1 MKLPDK
7 RGKDNVKEFFSGLR
21 VICETGINLDE
32 LSLTE
37 NEMNSSTYFTQCIK
51 VLAEKTAYFLTY
63 FVTDLGT
70 PMNGKKINKRYVR
83 KRTQFIKK
91 AWNPLSKAR
100 EEATVF
106 FNLAITV
113 LLLELSDKTKSTTTT
128 TSTLTTS
135 TLTTSTLTTSTSTTP
150 TPEESENSLVKFRDS
165 VRATIQFIPPH
176 NKKTLITT
184 IATRYENDGRYL
196 KLSTG
201 GAMNEYTSNRVN
213 IYEEETG
220 GQLQYVP
227 NRENRVT
234 VYNHPA
240 SKTTGKTTSI
250 VNVVNVVNIDN
261 ATTAAPEDD
270 NAVKD
275 DNVDNATTAAPED
288 DNAVKDDN
296 VDDATTAVP
305 EDDNAV
311 NVDNVDDATTF
322 LPDAVCTTSTLFSG
336 PDSVSA
342 RAVRHAL
349 PVFAR
354 APTFGRAY
362 DVPVTVHWKKRKI
375 ASAVNTPRKLTKR
388 DEA

>member
-1 MKLPDK
+1 M
-7 RGKDNVKEFFSGLR
+7 
-21 VICETGINLDE
+21 
-32 LSLTE
+32 
-37 NEMNSSTYFTQCIK
+37 
-51 VLAEKTAYFLTY
+51 
-63 FVTDLGT
+63 
-70 PMNGKKINKRYVR
+70 
-83 KRTQFIKK
+83 
-91 AWNPLSKAR
+91 
-100 EEATVF
+100 
-106 FNLAITV
+106 
-113 LLLELSDKTKSTTTT
+113 
-128 TSTLTTS
+128 
-135 TLTTSTLTTSTSTTP
+135 
-150 TPEESENSLVKFRDS
+150 
-165 VRATIQFIPPH
+165 RATIQFIPPH

-275 DNVDNATTAAPED
+275 DNVD
-288 DNAVKDDN
+288 
-296 VDDATTAVP
+296 DATTAVP

-336 PDSVSA
+336 PDSVPA